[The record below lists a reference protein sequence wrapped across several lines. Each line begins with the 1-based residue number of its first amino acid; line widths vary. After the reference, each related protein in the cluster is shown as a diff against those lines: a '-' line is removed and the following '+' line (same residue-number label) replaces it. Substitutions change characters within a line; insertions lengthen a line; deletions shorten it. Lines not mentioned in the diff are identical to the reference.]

1 MNTLLGRFP
10 QAIIRKDTIDIAD
23 LPLMLNAGVP
33 SSLLQNRPDVQQAEL
48 EFIASDYE
56 LKSARAAF
64 YPSIVIRADVGMNAF
79 KSSLWFQSPQS
90 FAYGIIGGIASP
102 LVNRVQIMALYRHAY
117 AARNEAWLNYRR
129 SILTGV
135 EEVSTEMNRVLNY
148 QRTSALKQREVRT
161 LIDAVSI
168 SNDLY
173 LTGYANYM
181 EVLIARQNR
190 LEAELQLT
198 ETRRQQCLSGI
209 FLYRALGGGWE

>member
-1 MNTLLGRFP
+1 
-10 QAIIRKDTIDIAD
+10 
-23 LPLMLNAGVP
+23 
-33 SSLLQNRPDVQQAEL
+33 
-48 EFIASDYE
+48 
-56 LKSARAAF
+56 
-64 YPSIVIRADVGMNAF
+64 
-79 KSSLWFQSPQS
+79 
-90 FAYGIIGGIASP
+90 
-102 LVNRVQIMALYRHAY
+102 MALYRHAY

-198 ETRRQQCLSGI
+198 ETRRQQFLSGI